1 MSKKRIVVWIN
12 ILIVVIIVSIVLYVA
27 TKPTVPV
34 QTDIDIVKCIAE
46 KTILFTQLG
55 CHACQIQED
64 LFGEN
69 YKYLNSVDCF
79 YELDKCQEIT
89 ATPTWKIK
97 GGFYKGVQTIEQL
110 QELTG
115 C

>member
-12 ILIVVIIVSIVLYVA
+12 ILVAVIIVSIVLYVV
-27 TKPTVPV
+27 TKPNSPI
-34 QTDIDIVKCIAE
+34 QTDVDIVKCIAE
-46 KTILFTQLG
+46 KSILFTQLG
-55 CHACQIQED
+55 CHACQTQED

-69 YKYLNSVDCF
+69 YKYLKTVDCF
-79 YELDKCQEIT
+79 YELDKCEGIE

-97 GGFYKGVQTIEQL
+97 GQDYKGVQSIETL
-110 QELTG
+110 KELTG